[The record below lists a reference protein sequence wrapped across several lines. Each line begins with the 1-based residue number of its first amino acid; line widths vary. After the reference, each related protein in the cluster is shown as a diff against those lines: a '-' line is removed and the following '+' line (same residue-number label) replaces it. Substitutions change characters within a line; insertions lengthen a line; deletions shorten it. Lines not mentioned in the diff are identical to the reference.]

1 MSDIEE
7 VGSYDLDID
16 LTEDQ
21 TPDWRPKVLVIGA
34 VVGALVGL
42 GAAYLLV
49 QNVEDESRPPEITAG
64 KGLKLGLLLLG
75 LVRSVADLA

>member
-1 MSDIEE
+1 MSVIEE
-7 VGSYDLDID
+7 MGSYDL
-16 LTEDQ
+16 TEELS
-21 TPDWRPKVLVIGA
+21 PDWRPKVLVVGA

-42 GAAYLLV
+42 GAAYLFI
-49 QNVEDESRPPEITAG
+49 QNVEDNSQPPEITAG

>member
-7 VGSYDLDID
+7 VVSYNLD

-21 TPDWRPKVLVIGA
+21 TPDWRPKILVVGA
-34 VVGALVGL
+34 VAGALVGL
-42 GAAYLLV
+42 GAAYLLI
-49 QNVEDESRPPEITAG
+49 QNVEDESLPPEITAG

-75 LVRSVADLA
+75 LVRNIADLA